1 MVAVLYVALNNIMA
15 ASNRLLP
22 ALFFIDFCGIIA
34 SWFSLWNNL
43 SLINFSIGKNL
54 YLEI

>member
-22 ALFFIDFCGIIA
+22 ALFIIDSWGIITLWLSLWKKILFKVIDF
-34 SWFSLWNNL
+34 
-43 SLINFSIGKNL
+43 
-54 YLEI
+54 